1 MAKNL
6 VIVESPA
13 KAATI
18 EKYLGKNEYT
28 VKASMGHLRDLPKSQ
43 LGIDV
48 EARFEPKYIIVRG
61 KTDLVKDLLK
71 QASQAKKIYLA
82 TDPDREGEAIAWH
95 LATILN
101 LPPQDACRIEFNEIT
116 KTAVVDAIKHA
127 RTIDDNKV
135 NAQQARRVLDRIV
148 GYKLSPLLW
157 KKVRRG
163 LSAGR
168 VQSVAVRLI
177 CDREREIEAF
187 VVTEYWS
194 IHAVLAQLGQIAEF
208 EAELNT
214 IDGKKAAI
222 SSAEMA
228 ARIKQELSQAR
239 FSVETVK
246 RGDRQRKPYPP
257 YITSTLQQ
265 DASHKLGFSAKKTMM
280 LAQQLYEAGHITY
293 MRTDST
299 RVSAEAQTQAR
310 QWVETNLGAVYL
322 PTAAPQYAKKA
333 AQDAHEAI
341 RPSAPTISATELP
354 ASLSRDQKRVY
365 DLIWKRFIASQM
377 KPAVF
382 DTMAVGISA
391 GKYGLKASGSILR
404 FAGFLAVYSDNA
416 EGQATA
422 AEDKILPALTE
433 GEQLAAKE
441 IRSEQHFTEP
451 PARFTEAALIKLLEE
466 KGIGRPSTYAPII
479 DTIQGRGYVV
489 KTEKKFHPT
498 PLGFIVSDL
507 LKEHFPKIVDTDF
520 TATMEKSLDDVAQG
534 EVEWRNLL
542 EDFYGPFIETI
553 ERVEK
558 EAARVK
564 VPEEITDIICEN
576 CGAFM
581 AVKHGRFGSFLG
593 CTKFPECRTTRPI
606 VKEIGVA
613 CPVCEKPVVERKSK
627 AGRLFYGCSDYPTCT
642 FVSWNK
648 PVNEPCPVCG
658 SFMVEKKYRNQPATT
673 ECSNSSCSTRAGKE
687 IESVDAELPTE
698 GKGVKA
704 NKGKKVAPKAPGGSK
719 LNAATKP
726 ETKIKSKSSS
736 KPKTVT
742 TKPAAKKTAEI
753 VAKSPKKLTN
763 KKKTARKSPKP

>member
-18 EKYLGKNEYT
+18 EKYLGKNEFT

-48 EARFEPKYIIVRG
+48 EARFEPKYIVVRG
-61 KTDLVKDLLK
+61 KSDLLKELLK
-71 QASQAKKIYLA
+71 QAAQADKVYLA

-95 LATILN
+95 LATLLN
-101 LPPQDACRIEFNEIT
+101 ISPNDPCRIEFNEIT
-116 KTAVVDAIKHA
+116 KTAVVEALKHA

-187 VVTEYWS
+187 EVTEYWS
-194 IHAVLAQLGQIAEF
+194 IHTTLEQKDAAAVGF
-208 EAELNT
+208 EAELST
-214 IDGKKAAI
+214 MEGKKLVI

-228 ARIKQELSQAR
+228 EFTIQELSNAE
-239 FSVETVK
+239 FVVEQVK

-265 DASHKLGFSAKKTMM
+265 DASHKLGYSAKKTMM

-299 RVSAEAQTQAR
+299 RVSNEAQAQAR
-310 QWVETNLGAVYL
+310 RWVETNLGSRYL
-322 PTAAPQYAKKA
+322 PASPPQYAKKA

-341 RPSAPTISATELP
+341 RPSLPEVSVDELP
-354 ASLSRDQKRVY
+354 GTLSRDQKRVY
-365 DLIWKRFIASQM
+365 ELIWKRFIASQM
-377 KPAVF
+377 RPAVF
-382 DTMAVGISA
+382 DTMSVTIAA
-391 GKYGLKASGSILR
+391 GKYGLKANGSILR
-404 FAGFLAVYSDNA
+404 FPGYMAVYADASEGQGNAASDKLLPPLA
-416 EGQATA
+416 EG
-422 AEDKILPALTE
+422 EMLT
-433 GEQLAAKE
+433 AKE
-441 IRSEQHFTEP
+441 IRPEQHFTEP

-489 KTEKKFHPT
+489 KAEKKFQPT

-507 LKEHFPKIVDTDF
+507 LKEHFPAIVDTDF
-520 TATMEKSLDDVAQG
+520 TATMEKKLDDVAQG
-534 EVEWRNLL
+534 EVDWRNLL
-542 EDFYGPFIETI
+542 EQFYEPFMDTL

-564 VPEEITDIICEN
+564 VPEEITDIVCEN

-593 CTKFPECRTTRPI
+593 CTNFPECRTTRPI

-613 CPVCEKPVVERKSK
+613 CPLCEKPVVERKSK
-627 AGRLFYGCSDYPTCT
+627 AGRLFYGCSDYPACA

-648 PVNEPCPVCG
+648 PVSEPCPVCG
-658 SFMVEKKYRNQPATT
+658 SFMVEKKYRNQPLIV
-673 ECSNSSCSTRAGKE
+673 ECSNASCPTRAGQ
-687 IESVDAELPTE
+687 ESVSGEDTVE
-698 GKGVKA
+698 KA
-704 NKGKKVAPKAPGGSK
+704 R
-719 LNAATKP
+719 
-726 ETKIKSKSSS
+726 
-736 KPKTVT
+736 
-742 TKPAAKKTAEI
+742 KPAAPTPRKKEALPKAKSKLKSNPVAKNKSSTTKSTKKSVKTEKPAGQSSKTAKTKQKPAKKTPK
-753 VAKSPKKLTN
+753 AKQDSI
-763 KKKTARKSPKP
+763 

>member
-61 KTDLVKDLLK
+61 KTELVKDLLK

-95 LATILN
+95 LATLLN

-127 RTIDDNKV
+127 RTIDDKKV

-194 IHAVLAQLGQIAEF
+194 IHAVLAQLDQTAEF

-222 SSAEMA
+222 ASAEMA
-228 ARIKQELSQAR
+228 AQVKQELAQAQ
-239 FSVETVK
+239 FLVETVK

-310 QWVETNLGAVYL
+310 QWVETNLGAIYL
-322 PTAAPQYAKKA
+322 PVAAPQYAKKA

-341 RPSAPTISATELP
+341 RPSVPTVSAINLP
-354 ASLSRDQKRVY
+354 AFLSRDQRRVY
-365 DLIWKRFIASQM
+365 ELIWKRFIASQM

-382 DTMAVGISA
+382 DTMAVGITA
-391 GKYGLKASGSILR
+391 GKYGFKASGSILR
-404 FAGFLAVYSDNA
+404 FAGFLAVYSDTV
-416 EGQATA
+416 EGQAA
-422 AEDKILPALTE
+422 GSEDKILPPLNE
-433 GEQLAAKE
+433 GEQLAKKE
-441 IRSEQHFTEP
+441 IRPEQHFTEP

-479 DTIQGRGYVV
+479 DTIQGRGYVI

-648 PVNEPCPVCG
+648 PVSEPCPVCG

-673 ECSNSSCSTRAGKE
+673 ECSNSSCSTRVGKE
-687 IESVDAELPTE
+687 SESVIEELRAE
-698 GKGVKA
+698 GKTAKT
-704 NKGKKVAPKAPGGSK
+704 NKGKKAAPKAP
-719 LNAATKP
+719 AV
-726 ETKIKSKSSS
+726 S
-736 KPKTVT
+736 KPKPKAKSNPKIKTAV
-742 TKPAAKKTAEI
+742 TKPSAQNSTELLT
-753 VAKSPKKLTN
+753 KSPKKLTN

>member
-48 EARFEPKYIIVRG
+48 EARFEPKYIVVRG
-61 KTDLVKDLLK
+61 KTDLVKELLK
-71 QASQAKKIYLA
+71 QAAQAKKVYLA

-95 LATILN
+95 LATLLN
-101 LPPQDACRIEFNEIT
+101 ISAQDACRIEFNEIT

-135 NAQQARRVLDRIV
+135 NAQQARRALDRIV

-177 CDREREIEAF
+177 CDREREITAF
-187 VVTEYWS
+187 NVTEYWS
-194 IHAVLAQLGQIAEF
+194 IHAALAKNESTATAF
-208 EAELNT
+208 EAELST
-214 IDGKKAAI
+214 HEGKKVVI
-222 SSAEMA
+222 SSVETAEQ
-228 ARIKQELSQAR
+228 IKQDLSQAE
-239 FSVETVK
+239 FLVEQVK
-246 RGDRQRKPYPP
+246 RGDRHRKPYPP

-265 DASHKLGFSAKKTMM
+265 DASHKLGYSAKKTMM

-299 RVSAEAQTQAR
+299 RVSTEAQAQAR
-310 QWVETNLGAVYL
+310 QWVETHLGIAYL
-322 PTAAPQYAKKA
+322 PPTSPQYAKKA

-341 RPSAPTISATELP
+341 RPSVPDVSANELP
-354 ASLSRDQKRVY
+354 AALSRDQKRVY
-365 DLIWKRFIASQM
+365 ELIWKRFIASQM
-377 KPAVF
+377 RPAIF
-382 DTMAVGISA
+382 DTMAVSIAA
-391 GKYGLKASGSILR
+391 GKYGLKANGSILR
-404 FAGFLAVYSDNA
+404 FAGFMAVYAESV
-416 EGQATA
+416 EGQPA
-422 AEDKILPALTE
+422 AAGDKLLPPLAE
-433 GEQLAAKE
+433 GEQLTAKE
-441 IRSEQHFTEP
+441 IRPEQHFTEP

-479 DTIQGRGYVV
+479 DTIQGRGYVL
-489 KTEKKFHPT
+489 KAEKKFQPT

-507 LKEHFPKIVDTDF
+507 LKEHFPAIVDTDF
-520 TATMEKSLDDVAQG
+520 TATMEKRLDDVAQG
-534 EVEWRNLL
+534 DVEWRQLL
-542 EDFYGPFIETI
+542 EEFYGPFIETL

-564 VPEEITDIICEN
+564 VPEEITDIVCEN

-593 CTKFPECRTTRPI
+593 CTKFPECRTTKPI

-613 CPVCEKPVVERKSK
+613 CPACEKPVVERKSK
-627 AGRLFYGCSDYPTCT
+627 AGRLFYGCSDYPACT

-648 PVNEPCPVCG
+648 PVSEPCPVCG
-658 SFMVEKKYRNQPATT
+658 SFMVEKKSRSQSPII
-673 ECSNSSCSTRAGKE
+673 ECSNSSCSSRSGKE
-687 IESVDAELPTE
+687 LEPTDEALPSDQGTTP
-698 GKGVKA
+698 KTTRRKATPAATVTVKA
-704 NKGKKVAPKAPGGSK
+704 KPTAKSASKA
-719 LNAATKP
+719 
-726 ETKIKSKSSS
+726 
-736 KPKTVT
+736 
-742 TKPAAKKTAEI
+742 KPAANKAALSKAKA
-753 VAKSPKKLTN
+753 VPAKSPKPAT
-763 KKKTARKSPKP
+763 KKTKTVKKSPKPL